1 MKVNILE
8 NYKKLNYNIKEIC
21 KKVNRDPKSI
31 KVVAVSKTQ
40 PIDRIEILLKK
51 HHLNFGENRLEEARA
66 KWGRIAKKKRNL
78 HFIGALQ
85 SKKVSDI
92 VNIFNVIETLDSESS
107 AKNLAK
113 IYNKNIDIFIQVN
126 IGKEL
131 QKRGVS
137 PMDFQSFLN
146 MCKNKYNLSINGA
159 MCLPPI
165 NKNPTIYFKEMKDL
179 CHKNNIYN
187 ISMGMSN
194 DYEEAIMQGA
204 TNIRVGSYIFGE
216 RS

>member
-8 NYKKLNYNIKEIC
+8 NYKKLNDNILGVC
-21 KKVNRDPKSI
+21 KKINRDPKSI

-40 PIDRIEILLKK
+40 PINKIKVLLKK
-51 HHLNFGENRLEEARA
+51 NHLNFGENRLKEAQTKWAGIEE
-66 KWGRIAKKKRNL
+66 KKRSL

-92 VNIFNVIETLDSESS
+92 VNVFNVIETLDSES
-107 AKNLAK
+107 AARNLAK
-113 IYNKNIDIFIQVN
+113 ICNKNIDIFIQIN

-131 QKRGVS
+131 HKRGVF
-137 PMDFQSFLN
+137 PIDFQPFLN
-146 MCKNKYNLSINGA
+146 MCKSKYNLSINGA
-159 MCLPPI
+159 MCMPPM
-165 NKNPTIYFKEMKDL
+165 NKEPSVYFKEMKEL

-194 DYEEAIMQGA
+194 DYEEAIMQGS

-216 RS
+216 RI

>member
-1 MKVNILE
+1 MWARKSNP
-8 NYKKLNYNIKEIC
+8 
-21 KKVNRDPKSI
+21 DPHRAQ
-31 KVVAVSKTQ
+31 V
-40 PIDRIEILLKK
+40 LLQ
-51 HHLNFGENRLEEARA
+51 LDS
-66 KWGRIAKKKRNL
+66 KKKRNL